1 MARYDGTQATTK
13 HRDAAEKRKQQAYLI
28 LDHLRRAASE
38 GHEMTPAAI
47 QAAKIY
53 LSKTLPDLKAIEHS
67 GELDTKP
74 SALEITIK
82 S

>member
-1 MARYDGTQATTK
+1 MAGM
-13 HRDAAEKRKQQAYLI
+13 I
-28 LDHLRRAASE
+28 LDRLSRVASGDE
-38 GHEMTPAAI
+38 EMTPNQIA
-47 QAAKIY
+47 AAKIY